1 MFVIL
6 VIGKDHFMM
15 KRLPVFLQSGVCLFL
30 AFQAMAQATPRESVQ
45 ASIESQSFDELLR
58 QDQVLENA
66 SDLESA
72 SAALWEKYRK
82 AVTSDGA
89 RLEEQ
94 NSRQIKYGDKT
105 MRFSLSKKGDKP
117 ANGYP
122 LYIALHGGGGAPP
135 YVNDSQWEHMKIYY
149 LDSVDTGVYVA
160 TRGVTDTW
168 NLHFVDES
176 YALYDHLIENL
187 VAFENVDPNRVYIM
201 GFSAGGDGV
210 YQITPRMAD
219 RWAAANMS
227 AGHHNWI
234 RFDNL
239 YNTPFLMQMGQFDSA
254 YNRNTV
260 AVENHIALNQLQAE
274 RGGYVHELF
283 LHERGSHNSWRDN
296 DASRREQTIV
306 ANPEAWLKGEP
317 TSSLRKNTNAV
328 DWLNQYTRNPYPEK
342 IYWDPQ
348 TSAPRVTNL
357 GSRYLTDPALEALLT
372 EPKELFYWLDLAP
385 QAGEWA
391 SGVMEA
397 SFDSA
402 KNSVQI
408 VPGDSLDGLRI
419 LIHQDMLDIQQ
430 PVLVYVGDE
439 LIGSVKVQPN
449 LRTLTRTLLE
459 RGDREFIFHGE
470 IEVKRTAEGQW
481 TVQ

>member
-1 MFVIL
+1 
-6 VIGKDHFMM
+6 MM

-30 AFQAMAQATPRESVQ
+30 AFQATAQATPRESVQ
-45 ASIESQSFDELLR
+45 ESIESQSFDDLLS
-58 QDQVLENA
+58 QDQILENS
-66 SDLESA
+66 SDLDAA
-72 SAALWEKYRK
+72 STALWEKYRK
-82 AVTSDGA
+82 TVTADGG
-89 RLEEQ
+89 RIEEQ
-94 NSRQIKYGDKT
+94 TTRMITYGDKT
-105 MRFSLSKKGDKP
+105 MKFSLSKKGDKP
-117 ANGYP
+117 ENGYP

-234 RFDNL
+234 TFDNL

-254 YNRNTV
+254 YKRNTV
-260 AVENHIALNQLQAE
+260 AVENHITLNQLQAE
-274 RGGYVHELF
+274 HGGYVHELF

-296 DASRREQTIV
+296 DASRREHNII

-317 TSSLRKNTNAV
+317 TSTIQKNTNAI
-328 DWLNQYTRNPYPEK
+328 DWLNQYARNPYPQK
-342 IYWDPQ
+342 IHWDPK
-348 TSAPRVTNL
+348 TAAPRTTNL
-357 GSRYLTDPALEALLT
+357 GSRYLVDPTLESLLT

-385 QAGEWA
+385 QEGEWNA
-391 SGVMEA
+391 GVIQA
-397 SFDSA
+397 SFDKT
-402 KNSVQI
+402 KNSIQL
-408 VPGDSLDGLRI
+408 VPAESMDGMRV
-419 LIHQDMLDIQQ
+419 LIHQSMLDFNQ
-430 PVLVYVGDE
+430 PVNVYVGDE
-439 LIGSVKVQPN
+439 LMASVKVQAN
-449 LRTLTRTLLE
+449 LRTMTRTLLE
-459 RGDREFIFHGE
+459 RGDPEYMFHGE
-470 IEVKRTAEGQW
+470 IQVKKTADGQW